1 MAVRVGSTRGTRAR
15 SRGGFLLGM
24 FAGLVLGLVIAIG
37 VAFYLSNTPI
47 PFATKAKPNGPE
59 AGTAPEKLPTIA
71 GLPQRS
77 AGSEA
82 GPAGKAP
89 EKPKFDFYKI
99 LPGSEEPVSDKELK
113 ERMRSGRT
121 QPEGPKEVYYVQ
133 AGSFQ
138 NPADADNQKARLAM
152 LGFES
157 SVEPANLPDKGTWY
171 RVRLGPYTKLEDI
184 NQVRQTLAQNGVQA
198 SLVKQKEASSGK
210 GN

>member
-1 MAVRVGSTRGTRAR
+1 MGVRVRSRPATRA
-15 SRGGFLLGM
+15 SARGGFLLGM
-24 FAGLVLGLVIAIG
+24 FAGLVLGLLIAIG

-59 AGTAPEKLPTIA
+59 AGAAPEKLPTIA
-71 GLPQRS
+71 GLPQR
-77 AGSEA
+77 GTGTEA
-82 GPAGKAP
+82 GAAGKAP

-99 LPGSEEPVSDKELK
+99 LPGIEESVSDKELK
-113 ERMRSGRT
+113 ERMRPGRP
-121 QPEGPKEVYYVQ
+121 QPEGTREIYYVQ

-198 SLVKQKEASSGK
+198 NLIKLKEPSSGK
-210 GN
+210 EN

>member
-1 MAVRVGSTRGTRAR
+1 MGVRITRTRSTRGR
-15 SRGGFLLGM
+15 SRGGFLLGI
-24 FAGLVLGLVIAIG
+24 FAGLVLGLLIAIG

-47 PFATKAKPNGPE
+47 PFATKAKTNGAE
-59 AGTAPEKLPTIA
+59 SGTAPEKLPTIA
-71 GLPQRS
+71 GLPQRGT
-77 AGSEA
+77 GSEA
-82 GPAGKAP
+82 GAAGKAP

-99 LPGSEEPVSDKELK
+99 LPGSEESVSDKELK
-113 ERMRSGRT
+113 ERMRPGRP
-121 QPEGPKEVYYVQ
+121 QPEGAREVYYVQ

-138 NPADADNQKARLAM
+138 NPADADNQKAKLAM

-198 SLVKQKEASSGK
+198 SLIKLKPSGSGK

>member
-1 MAVRVGSTRGTRAR
+1 MGVRLRGTRATRAR
-15 SRGGFLLGM
+15 SKGGFLLGV
-24 FAGLVLGLVIAIG
+24 FTGLILGLVVAIG

-59 AGTAPEKLPTIA
+59 TGTTPEKLPTIA
-71 GLPQRS
+71 GLPQRN
-77 AGSEA
+77 AGAEA
-82 GPAGKAP
+82 GQAGKAP
-89 EKPKFDFYKI
+89 ERPKFDFYKI
-99 LPGSEEPVSDKELK
+99 LPGSEEPVSDKEIK
-113 ERMRSGRT
+113 ERMRSG
-121 QPEGPKEVYYVQ
+121 QPQREGAKEIYYVQ

-171 RVRLGPYTKLEDI
+171 RVRLGPYSKIEDI

-198 SLVKQKEASSGK
+198 SLVKVKEPGSGK

>member
-1 MAVRVGSTRGTRAR
+1 
-15 SRGGFLLGM
+15 M

-47 PFATKAKPNGPE
+47 PFATKAKPPGQE
-59 AGTAPEKLPTIA
+59 AGTPPEKLPAIA
-71 GLPQRS
+71 GLPQRG
-77 AGSEA
+77 AGSETA
-82 GPAGKAP
+82 QGGKTL

-113 ERMRSGRT
+113 ERMRPGKT
-121 QPEGPKEVYYVQ
+121 QPEGAKEVYYVQ

-157 SVEPANLPDKGTWY
+157 SVEPANLPDKGIWY
-171 RVRLGPYTKLEDI
+171 RVRLGPYKKIEES
-184 NQVRQTLAQNGVQA
+184 NQVRQTLSQNGVQA
-198 SLVKQKEASSGK
+198 TLVKLKEASTGK
-210 GN
+210 VN

>member
-1 MAVRVGSTRGTRAR
+1 MGVRLRTTRATRGR
-15 SRGGFLLGM
+15 SKGGFLLGM
-24 FAGLVLGLVIAIG
+24 FAGLILGLVVAIG

-47 PFATKAKPNGPE
+47 PFATKAKPSGSE
-59 AGTAPEKLPTIA
+59 TATPTEKLPTIA
-71 GLPQRS
+71 GLPQR
-77 AGSEA
+77 GA
-82 GPAGKAP
+82 GPGAGQGSKAP
-89 EKPKFDFYKI
+89 ERPRFDFYKI

-113 ERMRSGRT
+113 ERMRSGRP
-121 QPEGPKEVYYVQ
+121 QPEGAKDVYYVQ

-171 RVRLGPYTKLEDI
+171 RVRLGPYTKVEEL
-184 NQVRQTLAQNGVQA
+184 NQVRQALAQNGVQA
-198 SLVKQKEASSGK
+198 SLIKLKEASTGK